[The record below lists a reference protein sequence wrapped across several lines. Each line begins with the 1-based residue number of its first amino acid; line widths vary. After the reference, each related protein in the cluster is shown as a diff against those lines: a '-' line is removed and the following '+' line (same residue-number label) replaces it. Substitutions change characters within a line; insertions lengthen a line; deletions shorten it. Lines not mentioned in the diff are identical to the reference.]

1 MCDKKYLNGFIYHN
15 IIDGMLDKNRKGT
28 NMEENIIKND
38 EKLDAIKDN
47 FTPPGAKKKT
57 DSKVDGKDDKPVT
70 FTEDE
75 VNKKIQ
81 SAEDKLRTK
90 YSNEIK
96 DLQDQIKKLS
106 PVEKTQ
112 AEIDI
117 ENRLAALEASEK
129 AVADRERKIAVQEKL
144 SGSGLDKAL
153 ADYLKDDADVD
164 ALSAIVENIVK
175 ERMKSNGYVPSEHSS
190 DEKVTPEEFKKF
202 TYSQKVEYSQKH
214 PESYKRLMGKK

>member
-1 MCDKKYLNGFIYHN
+1 MD
-15 IIDGMLDKNRKGT
+15 
-28 NMEENIIKND
+28 ENTIVND
-38 EKLDAIKDN
+38 ENLDAIKDTK
-47 FTPPGAKKKT
+47 TPPGAKTKS
-57 DSKVDGKDDKPVT
+57 DSKVDGKDNKSVT

-75 VNKKIQ
+75 VAKKVQ
-81 SAEDKLRTK
+81 SECDKLRTSYHK
-90 YSNEIK
+90 QIK
-96 DLQDQIKKLS
+96 DLQEQVKKLS

-153 ADYLKDDADVD
+153 ADYLKDDVDVD
-164 ALSAIVENIVK
+164 ALSSIVENIVK
-175 ERMKSNGYVPSEHSS
+175 SRMKNNGYVPNEHGS
-190 DEKVTPEEFKKF
+190 DEKVTPEDFKKM

-214 PESYKRLMGKK
+214 PETYKRLIGKK